1 MSQPNDER
9 CRALRTLS
17 RSPNGC
23 TLAVLMAHGFPMEM
37 IEQLVSSGHAKAD
50 AYKMTV
56 AGRTATVVWLKITA
70 TGRKAIG

>member
-1 MSQPNDER
+1 
-9 CRALRTLS
+9 
-17 RSPNGC
+17 
-23 TLAVLMAHGFPMEM
+23 M